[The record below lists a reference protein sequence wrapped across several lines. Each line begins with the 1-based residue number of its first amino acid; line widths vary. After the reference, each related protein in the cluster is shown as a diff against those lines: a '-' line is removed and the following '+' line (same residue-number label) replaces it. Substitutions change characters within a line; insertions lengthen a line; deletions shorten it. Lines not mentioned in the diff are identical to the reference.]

1 MPLPLLFLTLKMT
14 ALSPFYISISFFL
27 FVSRKDDSYVR
38 STPPRKFVHSGSAIL
53 AVVIVLAI
61 MTSMMG
67 LASAKMSQA
76 SLSST
81 STNQIAT
88 KANSIANSDAELV
101 RATAY
106 NDLSAKTRQA
116 VPDTGFQHEVTLGNE
131 SDYSKGIKQ
140 RTVTILVYK
149 GNESTPRVSLPVTRY
164 STEKEFSGVPIG
176 TVIAW
181 AGSKA
186 PTTNGTWL
194 ECNGQSC
201 AAYPA
206 LTAILGKSTVP
217 DYRGRFLESDTT
229 PGTVKEAGLPN
240 ITGWFTGY
248 DNGSPLSGL
257 GQECSGSFWKIR
269 ENWVHVYP
277 DCTVL
282 TFDPTG
288 SIAGDLRQ
296 IENAARRAGVTGYFA
311 EAEGIYDFSASRS
324 SSIYGNSTTVQPASV
339 TVRRFIK
346 AA

>member
-1 MPLPLLFLTLKMT
+1 MYGL
-14 ALSPFYISISFFL
+14 
-27 FVSRKDDSYVR
+27 
-38 STPPRKFVHSGSAIL
+38 PPRKFVHSGSAIL

-81 STNQIAT
+81 STNQTAT

-101 RATAY
+101 RATTY
-106 NDLSAKTRQA
+106 NDLSAKARQT
-116 VPDTGFQHEVTLGNE
+116 VPDTGFQHEVILGNE
-131 SDYSKGIKQ
+131 SNYSKGIKQ

-149 GNESTPRVSLPVTRY
+149 GNETTPRVSLPVTRY

-206 LTAILGKSTVP
+206 LSAVLGKSTVP
-217 DYRGRFLESDTT
+217 DYRGRFLETDTT

-240 ITGWFTGY
+240 ITGILGSDSLANNSSSEPITSADEHFSGAFRAVNFQDYYVSSYYTGRAG
-248 DNGSPLSGL
+248 NRVP
-257 GQECSGSFWKIR
+257 
-269 ENWVHVYP
+269 
-277 DCTVL
+277 
-282 TFDPTG
+282 G
-288 SIAGDLRQ
+288 SILFD
-296 IENAARRAGVTGYFA
+296 
-311 EAEGIYDFSASRS
+311 ASLS
-324 SSIYGNSTTVQPASV
+324 SPIYGGSTTVQVASV

>member
-1 MPLPLLFLTLKMT
+1 M
-14 ALSPFYISISFFL
+14 YIVFSL
-27 FVSRKDDSYVR
+27 VSRKDDSYVR

-140 RTVTILVYK
+140 RTVTIRVYK
-149 GNESTPRVSLPVTRY
+149 GSETTPRVSLPVTRY

-206 LTAILGKSTVP
+206 LTAVLGKSTIP
-217 DYRGRFLESDTT
+217 DYRGRFLETDTT

-240 ITGWFTGY
+240 ITGIL
-248 DNGSPLSGL
+248 GSDPPNNSNPYSYEPITSADTTFSGAFRAVNIHRYRADYVFSSGESNFAPEYILFNASLS
-257 GQECSGSFWKIR
+257 S
-269 ENWVHVYP
+269 P
-277 DCTVL
+277 
-282 TFDPTG
+282 
-288 SIAGDLRQ
+288 
-296 IENAARRAGVTGYFA
+296 
-311 EAEGIYDFSASRS
+311 
-324 SSIYGNSTTVQPASV
+324 IYGGSTTVQVASV

>member
-1 MPLPLLFLTLKMT
+1 
-14 ALSPFYISISFFL
+14 
-27 FVSRKDDSYVR
+27 
-38 STPPRKFVHSGSAIL
+38 
-53 AVVIVLAI
+53 

-164 STEKEFSGVPIG
+164 STEKEFNGVPIG

-201 AAYPA
+201 SAYPELVA
-206 LTAILGKSTVP
+206 VLGKNTVP
-217 DYRGRFLESDTT
+217 DYRGRFLESAEIA
-229 PGTVKEAGLPN
+229 GTIKNAGLPN
-240 ITGWFTGY
+240 ITGTIPARMSWQNSAS
-248 DNGSPLSGL
+248 NGALSIHSTYVSRGCD
-257 GQECSGSFWKIR
+257 GGR
-269 ENWVHVYP
+269 V
-277 DCTVL
+277 D
-282 TFDPTG
+282 
-288 SIAGDLRQ
+288 GDLSRTLSF
-296 IENAARRAGVTGYFA
+296 NA
-311 EAEGIYDFSASRS
+311 SLSN
-324 SSIYGNSTTVQPASV
+324 SIYGKSDTVQPASV

>member
-1 MPLPLLFLTLKMT
+1 MPLPSLFLTLKMT

-53 AVVIVLAI
+53 AMVIVLAI

-81 STNQIAT
+81 STNQTAT

-106 NDLSAKTRQA
+106 NDLSSQARQT
-116 VPDTGFQHEVTLGNE
+116 VPDTGFQHEVILGNE

-206 LTAILGKSTVP
+206 LTAVLGKSTVP
-217 DYRGRFLESDTT
+217 DYRGRFLETDTI

-240 ITGWFTGY
+240 ITGILGSDPCINDPSSEPITSADTNFSGAFRAVNIHGY
-248 DNGSPLSGL
+248 YCGPYYTSSNTNWAPEYILFDASLSSP
-257 GQECSGSFWKIR
+257 
-269 ENWVHVYP
+269 
-277 DCTVL
+277 
-282 TFDPTG
+282 
-288 SIAGDLRQ
+288 
-296 IENAARRAGVTGYFA
+296 
-311 EAEGIYDFSASRS
+311 
-324 SSIYGNSTTVQPASV
+324 IYGGSTTVQVASV

>member
-1 MPLPLLFLTLKMT
+1 
-14 ALSPFYISISFFL
+14 
-27 FVSRKDDSYVR
+27 
-38 STPPRKFVHSGSAIL
+38 
-53 AVVIVLAI
+53 

-131 SDYSKGIKQ
+131 SDYSEGIKQ

-149 GNESTPRVSLPVTRY
+149 GNESTPRISLPVIRY

-201 AAYPA
+201 AGYPA

-217 DYRGRFLESDTT
+217 DYRGRFLETDSTA
-229 PGTVKEAGLPN
+229 GTVKEAGLPN
-240 ITGWFTGY
+240 ITGILGSDPFS
-248 DNGSPLSGL
+248 DNPSCEPITSADSNFSGAFRAMNFH
-257 GQECSGSFWKIR
+257 QYYSGSSYFSKPS
-269 ENWVHVYP
+269 NCAP
-277 DCTVL
+277 
-282 TFDPTG
+282 G
-288 SIAGDLRQ
+288 SILFD
-296 IENAARRAGVTGYFA
+296 
-311 EAEGIYDFSASRS
+311 ASLS
-324 SSIYGNSTTVQPASV
+324 SPIYGGSTTVQVASV

>member
-1 MPLPLLFLTLKMT
+1 M
-14 ALSPFYISISFFL
+14 
-27 FVSRKDDSYVR
+27 
-38 STPPRKFVHSGSAIL
+38 
-53 AVVIVLAI
+53 VIVLAI
-61 MTSMMG
+61 LTSMMG

-88 KANSIANSDAELV
+88 KANSIASSDAELV

-106 NDLSAKTRQA
+106 NDLSAKTRQT

-131 SDYSKGIKQ
+131 SDYSEGIKQ

-181 AGSKA
+181 AGEKA
-186 PTTNGTWL
+186 PATNGTWL

-206 LTAILGKSTVP
+206 LTAVLGKNTVP
-217 DYRGRFLESDTT
+217 DYRGRFLETDTT
-229 PGTVKEAGLPN
+229 AGTVKDAGLPN
-240 ITGWFTGY
+240 ITG
-248 DNGSPLSGL
+248 
-257 GQECSGSFWKIR
+257 
-269 ENWVHVYP
+269 
-277 DCTVL
+277 
-282 TFDPTG
+282 TFDTEALNAGGLTGAPFPTG
-288 SIAGDLRQ
+288 AFYSVPANFAHIASP
-296 IENAARRAGVTGYFA
+296 V
-311 EAEGIYDFSASRS
+311 EGFNYITHFDASRC
-324 SSIYGNSTTVQPASV
+324 SSIYGSSTTVQPASV

>member
-1 MPLPLLFLTLKMT
+1 
-14 ALSPFYISISFFL
+14 
-27 FVSRKDDSYVR
+27 
-38 STPPRKFVHSGSAIL
+38 
-53 AVVIVLAI
+53 

-106 NDLSAKTRQA
+106 NDLSAKTRQT
-116 VPDTGFQHEVTLGNE
+116 VPDTGFQHEVTLGHE

-149 GNESTPRVSLPVTRY
+149 GNESTPRVSLPITRY

-181 AGSKA
+181 PGANA

-206 LTAILGKSTVP
+206 LSAVLGKSTVP
-217 DYRGRFLESDTT
+217 DYRGRFLETDTT
-229 PGTVKEAGLPN
+229 AGTVKEAGLPN
-240 ITGWFTGY
+240 ITGILGS
-248 DNGSPLSGL
+248 DSLANNGSSEPITSADSNFSGAFRVVNFQSYYVSTYYTGKPGNLAPESILFDASLS
-257 GQECSGSFWKIR
+257 S
-269 ENWVHVYP
+269 P
-277 DCTVL
+277 
-282 TFDPTG
+282 
-288 SIAGDLRQ
+288 
-296 IENAARRAGVTGYFA
+296 
-311 EAEGIYDFSASRS
+311 
-324 SSIYGNSTTVQPASV
+324 IYGGSTTVQVASV

>member
-1 MPLPLLFLTLKMT
+1 
-14 ALSPFYISISFFL
+14 
-27 FVSRKDDSYVR
+27 
-38 STPPRKFVHSGSAIL
+38 
-53 AVVIVLAI
+53 
-61 MTSMMG
+61 MMG
-67 LASAKMSQA
+67 LASAKMSQV

-106 NDLSAKTRQA
+106 NNLSSQTRQI
-116 VPDTGFQHEVTLGNE
+116 VPDTEFQHEVILGNE

-164 STEKEFSGVPIG
+164 SVEKQEASGVPIG

-181 AGSKA
+181 PGSKA

-201 AAYPA
+201 AAYPTLA
-206 LTAILGKSTVP
+206 AVLGKSTVP
-217 DYRGRFLESDTT
+217 DYRGRFLENDSTA
-229 PGTVKEAGLPN
+229 GTVKEAGLPN
-240 ITGWFTGY
+240 ITGRLHSTDWAI
-248 DNGSPLSGL
+248 SGWDIFGRTKNFAL
-257 GQECSGSFWKIR
+257 PNSALQITARGIGVSHTAS
-269 ENWVHVYP
+269 NYP
-277 DCTVL
+277 W
-282 TFDPTG
+282 PYG
-288 SIAGDLRQ
+288 IAG
-296 IENAARRAGVTGYFA
+296 
-311 EAEGIYDFSASRS
+311 FSFDASRS
-324 SSIYGNSTTVQPASV
+324 NSIYGNSTTVQPASV

>member
-1 MPLPLLFLTLKMT
+1 MPLPSLFLTLKIT
-14 ALSPFYISISFFL
+14 ALLPFYIWILFFL

-67 LASAKMSQA
+67 LASAKMSQV

-106 NDLSAKTRQA
+106 NDLSSQTRQT

-140 RTVTILVYK
+140 RTVTIRVYK

-181 AGSKA
+181 PGANA

-206 LTAILGKSTVP
+206 LTAVLGKSTVP
-217 DYRGRFLESDTT
+217 DYRGRFLETDSTA
-229 PGTVKEAGLPN
+229 GTVKEAGLPN
-240 ITGWFTGY
+240 ITGILGSDPPTHGSNFSEPITSADSNFSGAFRAVNIHGY
-248 DNGSPLSGL
+248 PAEYITNLNETNVAPEYILFDASLSSP
-257 GQECSGSFWKIR
+257 
-269 ENWVHVYP
+269 
-277 DCTVL
+277 
-282 TFDPTG
+282 
-288 SIAGDLRQ
+288 
-296 IENAARRAGVTGYFA
+296 
-311 EAEGIYDFSASRS
+311 
-324 SSIYGNSTTVQPASV
+324 IYGGSTTVQVASV

>member
-1 MPLPLLFLTLKMT
+1 
-14 ALSPFYISISFFL
+14 
-27 FVSRKDDSYVR
+27 
-38 STPPRKFVHSGSAIL
+38 
-53 AVVIVLAI
+53 

-106 NDLSAKTRQA
+106 NDLSAKTRQT
-116 VPDTGFQHEVTLGNE
+116 VPDTGFQHEVILGNE

-206 LTAILGKSTVP
+206 LSAVLGKSTVP
-217 DYRGRFLESDTT
+217 DYRGRFLETDITA
-229 PGTVKEAGLPN
+229 GTVKEAGLPN
-240 ITGWFTGY
+240 ITGILGSDSCIN
-248 DNGSPLSGL
+248 DNSAEPITSADENFSGAFRAVNFQSYYVGTYYSGEARNWAPGSILFDASLSSPL
-257 GQECSGSFWKIR
+257 
-269 ENWVHVYP
+269 
-277 DCTVL
+277 
-282 TFDPTG
+282 
-288 SIAGDLRQ
+288 
-296 IENAARRAGVTGYFA
+296 
-311 EAEGIYDFSASRS
+311 
-324 SSIYGNSTTVQPASV
+324 YGGSTTVQVASV

>member
-1 MPLPLLFLTLKMT
+1 M
-14 ALSPFYISISFFL
+14 YG
-27 FVSRKDDSYVR
+27 
-38 STPPRKFVHSGSAIL
+38 PPRKFVHSGSAIL

-106 NDLSAKTRQA
+106 NDLSAKTRQT

-149 GNESTPRVSLPVTRY
+149 GDESTPRVSLPVTRY

-206 LTAILGKSTVP
+206 LSAILGKSTVP
-217 DYRGRFLESDTT
+217 DYRGRFLETDTT

-240 ITGWFTGY
+240 ITGIL
-248 DNGSPLSGL
+248 GSDPPDYRNPSNCEPITSADTNFSGAFHAVNFHSYHSGNWYYSSEVSNWAPEYILFDASLS
-257 GQECSGSFWKIR
+257 S
-269 ENWVHVYP
+269 P
-277 DCTVL
+277 
-282 TFDPTG
+282 
-288 SIAGDLRQ
+288 
-296 IENAARRAGVTGYFA
+296 
-311 EAEGIYDFSASRS
+311 
-324 SSIYGNSTTVQPASV
+324 IYGGSTTVQVASV

>member
-1 MPLPLLFLTLKMT
+1 
-14 ALSPFYISISFFL
+14 
-27 FVSRKDDSYVR
+27 
-38 STPPRKFVHSGSAIL
+38 
-53 AVVIVLAI
+53 

-81 STNQIAT
+81 STNQTAT

-131 SDYSKGIKQ
+131 SDYSEGIKQ

-181 AGSKA
+181 AGEKA

-206 LTAILGKSTVP
+206 LSAVLGKSTVP
-217 DYRGRFLESDTT
+217 DYRGRFLETDTT

-240 ITGWFTGY
+240 IEGQFTGY
-248 DNGSPLSGL
+248 DNGSLKPDPSGL
-257 GQECSGSFWKIR
+257 GQECFGSFLKVQ
-269 ENWVHVYP
+269 ENWIHVFP
-277 DCTVL
+277 WSVGQSL
-282 TFDPTG
+282 TFNPTG
-288 SIAGDLRQ
+288 SFEGDLSM
-296 IENAARRAGVTGYFA
+296 IKAVAHSTGVRNCLA
-311 EAEGIYDFSASRS
+311 DAEGVYHFSASLS
-324 SSIYGNSTTVQPASV
+324 SSIYGSSTTVQPASV

>member
-1 MPLPLLFLTLKMT
+1 
-14 ALSPFYISISFFL
+14 
-27 FVSRKDDSYVR
+27 
-38 STPPRKFVHSGSAIL
+38 
-53 AVVIVLAI
+53 
-61 MTSMMG
+61 MMG
-67 LASAKMSQA
+67 LASAKMSQV

-106 NDLSAKTRQA
+106 NVLSSQTRQT

-181 AGSKA
+181 AGEKA
-186 PTTNGTWL
+186 PATNGTWL

-206 LTAILGKSTVP
+206 LTAVLGKSTVP
-217 DYRGRFLESDTT
+217 DYRGRFLETDSTA
-229 PGTVKEAGLPN
+229 GTIKKAGLPN
-240 ITGWFTGY
+240 ITGILGSDPLRNDTSSEPITPADTNFSGAFRAVHFQGYYTGY
-248 DNGSPLSGL
+248 SYTSKNT
-257 GQECSGSFWKIR
+257 
-269 ENWVHVYP
+269 NWAPEYI
-277 DCTVL
+277 L
-282 TFDPTG
+282 FD
-288 SIAGDLRQ
+288 
-296 IENAARRAGVTGYFA
+296 
-311 EAEGIYDFSASRS
+311 ASLS

>member
-1 MPLPLLFLTLKMT
+1 MYGL
-14 ALSPFYISISFFL
+14 
-27 FVSRKDDSYVR
+27 
-38 STPPRKFVHSGSAIL
+38 PPRKFVHSGSAIL

-106 NDLSAKTRQA
+106 NKLSSQARQA
-116 VPDTGFQHEVTLGNE
+116 VPDKGFQHEVTLGNE

-164 STEKEFSGVPIG
+164 SAEKQEASGVPIG

-201 AAYPA
+201 AAYPELVA
-206 LTAILGKSTVP
+206 VLGKNTVP
-217 DYRGRFLESDTT
+217 DYRDRFLESSETV
-229 PGTVKEAGLPN
+229 GTIKEAGLPN
-240 ITGWFTGY
+240 IQGKVATGAPSSYWI
-248 DNGSPLSGL
+248 NGSNSILASWQDYENSATGPFSLLVSARPHILNDGANSGRPPSWQSQH
-257 GQECSGSFWKIR
+257 GQNVYFDASCS
-269 ENWVHVYP
+269 N
-277 DCTVL
+277 
-282 TFDPTG
+282 
-288 SIAGDLRQ
+288 
-296 IENAARRAGVTGYFA
+296 
-311 EAEGIYDFSASRS
+311 
-324 SSIYGNSTTVQPASV
+324 SIYGSSTTVQPASV

>member
-1 MPLPLLFLTLKMT
+1 MYNLP
-14 ALSPFYISISFFL
+14 
-27 FVSRKDDSYVR
+27 
-38 STPPRKFVHSGSAIL
+38 PPRKFVHSGSAIL

-67 LASAKMSQA
+67 LASAKISQA

-106 NDLSAKTRQA
+106 NDLSAKTRQT

-131 SDYSKGIKQ
+131 SDYSEGIKQ

-164 STEKEFSGVPIG
+164 NAEKEFSGVPIG

-206 LTAILGKSTVP
+206 LTAVLGKSTIP
-217 DYRGRFLESDTT
+217 DYRGRFLETDTT

-240 ITGWFTGY
+240 ITGILGSDSLVNDYTSEPITSADEHFSGAFRAVNFQNYYVGTYYTGKA
-248 DNGSPLSGL
+248 S
-257 GQECSGSFWKIR
+257 
-269 ENWVHVYP
+269 NWAP
-277 DCTVL
+277 
-282 TFDPTG
+282 G
-288 SIAGDLRQ
+288 SILFD
-296 IENAARRAGVTGYFA
+296 
-311 EAEGIYDFSASRS
+311 ASLS
-324 SSIYGNSTTVQPASV
+324 SPIYGGSTTVQVASV

>member
-1 MPLPLLFLTLKMT
+1 
-14 ALSPFYISISFFL
+14 
-27 FVSRKDDSYVR
+27 
-38 STPPRKFVHSGSAIL
+38 
-53 AVVIVLAI
+53 

-81 STNQIAT
+81 STNQMAT

-140 RTVTILVYK
+140 RTVTIRVYK
-149 GNESTPRVSLPVTRY
+149 GDESIPRVSLPVTRY
-164 STEKEFSGVPIG
+164 SVEKQEASGVPIG

-181 AGSKA
+181 PGSKA
-186 PTTNGTWL
+186 PITNGTWL

-206 LTAILGKSTVP
+206 LSAVLGKSTVP
-217 DYRGRFLESDTT
+217 DYRGRFLETDTT
-229 PGTVKEAGLPN
+229 SGTVKEAGLPN
-240 ITGWFTGY
+240 ITGTFASEAFNAGGLTGC
-248 DNGSPLSGL
+248 P
-257 GQECSGSFWKIR
+257 F
-269 ENWVHVYP
+269 
-277 DCTVL
+277 
-282 TFDPTG
+282 PTG
-288 SIAGDLRQ
+288 AFYSVLANFKHIGAP
-296 IENAARRAGVTGYFA
+296 IEGNNYITHF
-311 EAEGIYDFSASRS
+311 DASRS
-324 SSIYGNSTTVQPASV
+324 SLIYGNSTTVQPASV

>member
-1 MPLPLLFLTLKMT
+1 
-14 ALSPFYISISFFL
+14 
-27 FVSRKDDSYVR
+27 
-38 STPPRKFVHSGSAIL
+38 
-53 AVVIVLAI
+53 

-106 NDLSAKTRQA
+106 NDLSSQTRQT
-116 VPDTGFQHEVTLGNE
+116 VPDTGFQHEVILGHE
-131 SDYSKGIKQ
+131 SDYSEGIKQ

-149 GNESTPRVSLPVTRY
+149 GNESTPRISLPVTRY
-164 STEKEFSGVPIG
+164 SIEKEFSGIPIG

-181 AGSKA
+181 AGEKA
-186 PTTNGTWL
+186 PATNGTWL

-201 AAYPA
+201 AGYPA
-206 LTAILGKSTVP
+206 LTAVLGKSTVP
-217 DYRGRFLESDTT
+217 DYRGRFLETDTT
-229 PGTVKEAGLPN
+229 VGTVKEAGLPN
-240 ITGWFTGY
+240 ITGRFWPKVDAEKTSLIVDLVASGAFFRGPSQFYSGY
-248 DNGSPLSGL
+248 S
-257 GQECSGSFWKIR
+257 
-269 ENWVHVYP
+269 YP
-277 DCTVL
+277 DVYNATSYPDVR
-282 TFDPTG
+282 FD
-288 SIAGDLRQ
+288 
-296 IENAARRAGVTGYFA
+296 
-311 EAEGIYDFSASRS
+311 ASRS

>member
-1 MPLPLLFLTLKMT
+1 MILCTVYP
-14 ALSPFYISISFFL
+14 
-27 FVSRKDDSYVR
+27 
-38 STPPRKFVHSGSAIL
+38 PPRKFVHSGSAIL

-106 NDLSAKTRQA
+106 NDLSAKTRQT
-116 VPDTGFQHEVTLGNE
+116 VPDTGFQHEVTLGDE

-181 AGSKA
+181 AGANA

-206 LTAILGKSTVP
+206 LTAVLGKNTVP
-217 DYRGRFLESDTT
+217 DYRGRFLETDTT

-240 ITGWFTGY
+240 ITGIL
-248 DNGSPLSGL
+248 GSDSLANKDSSEPITSADEHFSGAFRAVNF
-257 GQECSGSFWKIR
+257 QP
-269 ENWVHVYP
+269 YY
-277 DCTVL
+277 
-282 TFDPTG
+282 TG
-288 SIAGDLRQ
+288 SYYRGKADNWAPESILFD
-296 IENAARRAGVTGYFA
+296 
-311 EAEGIYDFSASRS
+311 ASLS
-324 SSIYGNSTTVQPASV
+324 SPIYGGSTTVQVASV

>member
-1 MPLPLLFLTLKMT
+1 M
-14 ALSPFYISISFFL
+14 
-27 FVSRKDDSYVR
+27 V
-38 STPPRKFVHSGSAIL
+38 G
-53 AVVIVLAI
+53 VLAI

-106 NDLSAKTRQA
+106 NDLSAKTRQT

-149 GNESTPRVSLPVTRY
+149 GNESTPRISLPVTRY

-186 PTTNGTWL
+186 PTNNGTWL

-201 AAYPA
+201 AGYAELA
-206 LTAILGKSTVP
+206 NVLGKSTVP
-217 DYRGRFLESDTT
+217 DYRNRFLEGSAT
-229 PGTVKEAGLPN
+229 PGTILEAWLPN
-240 ITGWFTGY
+240 ITA
-248 DNGSPLSGL
+248 SVSSGL
-257 GQECSGSFWKIR
+257 YDGSRVAISSTMANSRQVGAIKYTQFKGWS
-269 ENWVHVYP
+269 EEGWSA
-277 DCTVL
+277 DCMYASQL
-282 TFDPTG
+282 EF
-288 SIAGDLRQ
+288 
-296 IENAARRAGVTGYFA
+296 NAAW
-311 EAEGIYDFSASRS
+311 SNP
-324 SSIYGNSTTVQPASV
+324 IYGKSATVQPPAV
-339 TVRRFIK
+339 TVRWLIK

>member
-1 MPLPLLFLTLKMT
+1 
-14 ALSPFYISISFFL
+14 
-27 FVSRKDDSYVR
+27 
-38 STPPRKFVHSGSAIL
+38 
-53 AVVIVLAI
+53 
-61 MTSMMG
+61 MMG

-106 NDLSAKTRQA
+106 NDLFAKTRQA
-116 VPDTGFQHEVTLGNE
+116 VHDTGFQHEVTLGHE

-181 AGSKA
+181 PGANA

-206 LTAILGKSTVP
+206 LSAVLGKSTVP

-229 PGTVKEAGLPN
+229 VGTVKEAGLPN
-240 ITGWFTGY
+240 ITGILGSDPYADSTSSEPITPADTNFSGAFRAVNIRGYHTGY
-248 DNGSPLSGL
+248 SYTSKATNYAPEYILFDASLSSP
-257 GQECSGSFWKIR
+257 
-269 ENWVHVYP
+269 
-277 DCTVL
+277 
-282 TFDPTG
+282 
-288 SIAGDLRQ
+288 
-296 IENAARRAGVTGYFA
+296 
-311 EAEGIYDFSASRS
+311 
-324 SSIYGNSTTVQPASV
+324 IYGASTTVQVASV

>member
-1 MPLPLLFLTLKMT
+1 
-14 ALSPFYISISFFL
+14 
-27 FVSRKDDSYVR
+27 
-38 STPPRKFVHSGSAIL
+38 
-53 AVVIVLAI
+53 
-61 MTSMMG
+61 MMG

-101 RATAY
+101 RATTY

-206 LTAILGKSTVP
+206 LTAVLGKSTVP
-217 DYRGRFLESDTT
+217 DYRGRFLETDITV
-229 PGTVKEAGLPN
+229 GIVKEAGLPN
-240 ITGWFTGY
+240 ITGHFTGY
-248 DNGSPLSGL
+248 DNGSIGSGL
-257 GQECSGSFWKIR
+257 GQECFGSFLKVR
-269 ENWVHVYP
+269 ENWIHAYP
-277 DCTVL
+277 KTVGTVI
-282 TFDPTG
+282 TFDQTG
-288 SIAGDLRQ
+288 SFEGDLSRIQ
-296 IENAARRAGVTGYFA
+296 AAAYSVGIRNPGDFLA

-324 SSIYGNSTTVQPASV
+324 SSIYGSSTTVQPASV

>member
-1 MPLPLLFLTLKMT
+1 M
-14 ALSPFYISISFFL
+14 
-27 FVSRKDDSYVR
+27 
-38 STPPRKFVHSGSAIL
+38 
-53 AVVIVLAI
+53 VIVLAI

-181 AGSKA
+181 AGAKA
-186 PTTNGTWL
+186 PSTNGTWL

-206 LTAILGKSTVP
+206 LTAVLGKSTVP
-217 DYRGRFLESDTT
+217 DYRGRFLETDIT
-229 PGTVKEAGLPN
+229 PGTVKEAGLPY
-240 ITGWFTGY
+240 ITGILGSDSCINDPASEPITNADEHFSGAFRAVNFQKYYVGTYYTGKAG
-248 DNGSPLSGL
+248 NLAP
-257 GQECSGSFWKIR
+257 
-269 ENWVHVYP
+269 
-277 DCTVL
+277 
-282 TFDPTG
+282 G
-288 SIAGDLRQ
+288 SILFD
-296 IENAARRAGVTGYFA
+296 
-311 EAEGIYDFSASRS
+311 ASLS
-324 SSIYGNSTTVQPASV
+324 SPIYGGSTTVQVASV

>member
-1 MPLPLLFLTLKMT
+1 M
-14 ALSPFYISISFFL
+14 
-27 FVSRKDDSYVR
+27 
-38 STPPRKFVHSGSAIL
+38 
-53 AVVIVLAI
+53 VIVLAI

-76 SLSST
+76 SLSTT

-106 NDLSAKTRQA
+106 NDLSAKTRQT
-116 VPDTGFQHEVTLGNE
+116 VPDTGFQHEVTLGHE

-149 GNESTPRVSLPVTRY
+149 GNESTPRVSLPITRY

-181 AGSKA
+181 AGANA

-206 LTAILGKSTVP
+206 LSAVLGKSTVP
-217 DYRGRFLESDTT
+217 DYRGRFLETDTT
-229 PGTVKEAGLPN
+229 AGTVKDAGLPN
-240 ITGWFTGY
+240 ITG
-248 DNGSPLSGL
+248 
-257 GQECSGSFWKIR
+257 
-269 ENWVHVYP
+269 
-277 DCTVL
+277 
-282 TFDPTG
+282 TFDTEALNAGGLTGAPFPTG
-288 SIAGDLRQ
+288 AFYSVPANFAHISSK
-296 IENAARRAGVTGYFA
+296 IEGVNYITHF
-311 EAEGIYDFSASRS
+311 DASRS
-324 SSIYGNSTTVQPASV
+324 SSIYGSSTTVQPASV

>member
-1 MPLPLLFLTLKMT
+1 
-14 ALSPFYISISFFL
+14 
-27 FVSRKDDSYVR
+27 
-38 STPPRKFVHSGSAIL
+38 
-53 AVVIVLAI
+53 

-81 STNQIAT
+81 STNRIAT

-106 NDLSAKTRQA
+106 NDLSAKTRQT
-116 VPDTGFQHEVTLGNE
+116 VPDTEFQHEVTLGNE

-164 STEKEFSGVPIG
+164 SAEKEFSGVPIG

-181 AGSKA
+181 AGSNA
-186 PTTNGTWL
+186 PSTNGTWL

-206 LTAILGKSTVP
+206 LSAVLGKSTVP

-229 PGTVKEAGLPN
+229 PGIVKEAGLPN
-240 ITGWFTGY
+240 ITGTFWPKVDEYHLSLTCDLAASGAFFAGPCDY
-248 DNGSPLSGL
+248 YNGMAATNTYMVS
-257 GQECSGSFWKIR
+257 
-269 ENWVHVYP
+269 NYP
-277 DCTVL
+277 DVR
-282 TFDPTG
+282 FD
-288 SIAGDLRQ
+288 
-296 IENAARRAGVTGYFA
+296 
-311 EAEGIYDFSASRS
+311 ASRC

>member
-1 MPLPLLFLTLKMT
+1 M
-14 ALSPFYISISFFL
+14 
-27 FVSRKDDSYVR
+27 
-38 STPPRKFVHSGSAIL
+38 
-53 AVVIVLAI
+53 VIVLAI

-106 NDLSAKTRQA
+106 NDLSAKTRQT

-164 STEKEFSGVPIG
+164 SAEKEFSGVPIG

-181 AGSKA
+181 AGEKA

-206 LTAILGKSTVP
+206 LTAVLGKSTVP
-217 DYRGRFLESDTT
+217 DYRGRFLETDTT

-240 ITGWFTGY
+240 ITGKMGSDSGDLGNTYCEPITSAEEGASFTGPFRLGHISAY
-248 DNGSPLSGL
+248 RDGAADLSGKYDDRRNYAPDYI
-257 GQECSGSFWKIR
+257 SF
-269 ENWVHVYP
+269 
-277 DCTVL
+277 D
-282 TFDPTG
+282 
-288 SIAGDLRQ
+288 
-296 IENAARRAGVTGYFA
+296 
-311 EAEGIYDFSASRS
+311 ASRS

>member
-1 MPLPLLFLTLKMT
+1 
-14 ALSPFYISISFFL
+14 
-27 FVSRKDDSYVR
+27 
-38 STPPRKFVHSGSAIL
+38 
-53 AVVIVLAI
+53 

-76 SLSST
+76 SLSCT
-81 STNQIAT
+81 STNQIAI
-88 KANSIANSDAELV
+88 KANSIANSDAEFV

-116 VPDTGFQHEVTLGNE
+116 VPDTEFQHEVTLGNE
-131 SDYSKGIKQ
+131 SDYSMGIKQ

-149 GNESTPRVSLPVTRY
+149 GEETTPRVSLPVTRY

-181 AGSKA
+181 AGEKA
-186 PTTNGTWL
+186 PATNGTWL

-206 LTAILGKSTVP
+206 LAAVLGKSTVP
-217 DYRGRFLESDTT
+217 DYRGRFLETDTI

-240 ITGWFTGY
+240 ITGILGSDSLVNDGSSEPITSADEHFSGAFRAVNFQNYYVGTYYTGEA
-248 DNGSPLSGL
+248 G
-257 GQECSGSFWKIR
+257 
-269 ENWVHVYP
+269 NWAP
-277 DCTVL
+277 
-282 TFDPTG
+282 G
-288 SIAGDLRQ
+288 SILFD
-296 IENAARRAGVTGYFA
+296 
-311 EAEGIYDFSASRS
+311 ASLS
-324 SSIYGNSTTVQPASV
+324 SPIYGGSTTVQVASV

>member
-1 MPLPLLFLTLKMT
+1 M
-14 ALSPFYISISFFL
+14 
-27 FVSRKDDSYVR
+27 
-38 STPPRKFVHSGSAIL
+38 
-53 AVVIVLAI
+53 VIVLAI

-116 VPDTGFQHEVTLGNE
+116 VPDTGFQHEVTLGTE
-131 SDYSKGIKQ
+131 SNYSKGIKQ

-181 AGSKA
+181 PGANA

-206 LTAILGKSTVP
+206 LSAVLGKSTVP
-217 DYRGRFLESDTT
+217 DYRGRFLETDTT

-240 ITGWFTGY
+240 ITGIFTGY
-248 DNGSPLSGL
+248 DNGTFSPDPTGFGL
-257 GQECSGSFWKIR
+257 ECSGSFLKVR
-269 ENWVHVYP
+269 ENWIHAVSNVK
-277 DCTVL
+277 VL
-282 TFDPTG
+282 TFNPTG
-288 SIAGDLRQ
+288 SLVGDL
-296 IENAARRAGVTGYFA
+296 NAMKSVVRSAGVRGWA
-311 EAEGIYDFSASRS
+311 GEAESEYYFSASRS
-324 SSIYGNSTTVQPASV
+324 SSIYGSSTTVQPASV